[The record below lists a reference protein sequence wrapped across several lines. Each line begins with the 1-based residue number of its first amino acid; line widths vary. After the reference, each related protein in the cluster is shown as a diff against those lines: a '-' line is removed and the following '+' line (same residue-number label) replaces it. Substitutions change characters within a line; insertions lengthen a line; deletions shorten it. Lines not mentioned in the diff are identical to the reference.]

1 MRAVLGALL
10 ALFLLSTQARALDA
24 TLTVNL
30 SLPATGN
37 PVALPTAF
45 GLGAY
50 SGSSA
55 FATMQNAAWQ
65 ATVNSL
71 PGFGLFR
78 SNPNTLGDSSNPSSP
93 QGVWPT
99 AGAFPGSPNW
109 SAYNSFWLGLKQLGS
124 SFTGRAVIGMG
135 IKIPSWMSISSS
147 TDAATFGQMAV
158 KIAQQM
164 QIDAP
169 GLTNVYFEAINE
181 PEGQGYSAAN
191 AAMYANAVANALKGA
206 GFTYPVGGPVIANAP
221 TGSHAG
227 YAGQFATTMGTA
239 NLGFLDYHMYGVG
252 TTDNGCFVAGD
263 GHIRANN
270 ALGTGTLGSSYGYDA
285 ITKAVR
291 LEATNVNAGFASV
304 PMILGEYNLYGEY
317 IADPSC
323 ANSGASDFESQTN
336 VAAVFAANVLIKA
349 ISGANLQMGAMWHA
363 FEDLPNLGETY
374 GVFNGASVDNNS
386 GNNYPAW
393 HVYPPAYAVSYMY
406 KYLPGNVITTTTS
419 NGGLNL
425 SQMGTF
431 NPAKGTFGEVIVNY
445 NTGTT
450 YTVAVSVSSAPTSV
464 DYTEISANC
473 NYASVATFKT
483 SCTALKSA
491 AQLAAGIVIPP
502 MSVVIL
508 GSPAIAIPPP
518 SVITW
523 NPGDKSASITLSNT
537 NLTAANGAVDQGVRS
552 NVGYST
558 GKRCWEIT
566 ADTIT
571 ASWQAGLSSV
581 AYALTDTNGLGGT
594 ANGIAF
600 SPNSGSGQ
608 AFFTNGT
615 LIKSGAGSSANGDT
629 ITECADFDAELLWVQ
644 SAVMRGAGNT
654 WNDDILANQNP
665 ATGVGGIPFSTIACP
680 CYITYGELSETTGQ
694 ATLNAKGPFTV
705 LLPTGFQAAQAPGS
719 CGGHVI
725 QINLGANDNIAFRKV
740 ASG

>member
-1 MRAVLGALL
+1 MRRLLGALL
-10 ALFLLSTQARALDA
+10 ALLLMIPQAQALDA
-24 TLTVNL
+24 TLSVNL
-30 SLPATGN
+30 SLPASGN

-158 KIAQQM
+158 KIAQQV

-252 TTDNGCFVAGD
+252 TTDDPCFVAGD
-263 GHIRANN
+263 GNIRANN

-291 LEATNVNAGFASV
+291 QEAVNVNAAFANV

-317 IADPSC
+317 IADGKCP
-323 ANSGASDFESQTN
+323 NSGASDFESQTN

-349 ISGANLQMGAMWHA
+349 ISGANLQMSAMWHA
-363 FEDLPNLGETY
+363 YEDLPNLGETY

-450 YTVAVSVSSAPTSV
+450 YTVAVSVSSAPTSA

-473 NYASVATFKT
+473 NYTSVATFKT

-491 AQLAAGIVIPP
+491 AQLAAGLVIPP

-518 SVITW
+518 LTATNW
-523 NPGDKSASITLSNT
+523 NLLDASASITLSNS
-537 NLTAANGAVDQGVRS
+537 NLTAANAAVAQGVRTNAS
-552 NVGYST
+552 YTT
-558 GKRCWEIT
+558 GKKCFDVR

-571 ASWQAGLSSV
+571 ASWQAGISSA
-581 AYALTDTNGLGGT
+581 AYSLVDANGLGGQP
-594 ANGIAF
+594 NGIAF
-600 SPNSGSGQ
+600 SPNAGTGQ
-608 AFFTNGT
+608 EIFTNG
-615 LIKSGAGSSANGDT
+615 GAPVSAGASPSVNGEIVT
-629 ITECADFDAELLWVQ
+629 TCADLGSEKEWVT
-644 SAVMRGAGNT
+644 SSVMRAAGHP
-654 WNDDILANQNP
+654 WNNDILANQNP
-665 ATGVGGIPFSTIACP
+665 ATGVGGIPFSTVTCP
-680 CYITYGELSETTGQ
+680 CFPTFAVLSETTGQ
-694 ATLNAKGPFTV
+694 ATLNAKGPFAV
-705 LLPTGFQAAQAPGS
+705 AMPTGFQAWQPPGN
-719 CGGHVI
+719 HVMM
-725 QINLGANDNIAFRKV
+725 INLGANDNVEFRKV
-740 ASG
+740 ASQ